1 MHHKYGPVVR
11 TAPNELSF
19 CEEGAW
25 LDIYG
30 KPVSRSTQLPKD
42 QQQILPPPSGVWNM
56 SQQPS
61 DEEHQR
67 MRRFF
72 AHGFSEKAL
81 RDQEP
86 IMNKYFNLFIRRLHE
101 NCAKAVDINKWYDLL
116 SFDVMSDLAFGESF
130 GGLENS
136 KLHPWTKSMQ
146 AMLRAIPVLGITQK
160 YYPLDRILLLIAKP
174 FLRESE
180 LKFYNF
186 VERQVMKRLKLQTP
200 RPDFLVY
207 AQESLNTPESLTFQE
222 ICENAGLLMVGGAE
236 STPSALAG
244 VTYLLLC
251 NPTCL
256 AILTSCLR
264 TTFQSVDEINSVT
277 VNIDYLLAVL
287 NEALRLYPPVPSIFS
302 RVTPPEGC
310 FIAGRYVPGNTSVS
324 VSQRGINRSASNFV
338 RPNEFAPQRWTG
350 DAEFRDD
357 QLKVVQPFSV
367 GPRNCIG
374 RNLAFFEMK
383 LVLAKL
389 LYSFDLELCEESRG
403 WMDGQKILFFN
414 VRPPLMIKLKPYV
427 KA

>member
-1 MHHKYGPVVR
+1 
-11 TAPNELSF
+11 
-19 CEEGAW
+19 
-25 LDIYG
+25 
-30 KPVSRSTQLPKD
+30 
-42 QQQILPPPSGVWNM
+42 
-56 SQQPS
+56 
-61 DEEHQR
+61 
-67 MRRFF
+67 
-72 AHGFSEKAL
+72 
-81 RDQEP
+81 
-86 IMNKYFNLFIRRLHE
+86 
-101 NCAKAVDINKWYDLL
+101 
-116 SFDVMSDLAFGESF
+116 
-130 GGLENS
+130 
-136 KLHPWTKSMQ
+136 
-146 AMLRAIPVLGITQK
+146 MLRAIPVLGITQK

-186 VERQVMKRLKLQTP
+186 VERQVKKRLKLQTP
-200 RPDFLVY
+200 RPDLYASTPDSTPTVALTFESLVY
-207 AQESLNTPESLTFQE
+207 AQESFNTPESLTFQE

-256 AILTSCLR
+256 ATLTSCLR

-374 RNLAFFEMK
+374 RSLAFFEMK

-389 LYSFDLELCEESRG
+389 LYSFDLQLCEESRG